1 MQIARV
7 HVPAATLQVALALE
21 VLSADFALSR
31 LSRLRLL
38 NLSGLATLLLV
49 RRGLERRLGWL
60 VRNLSKPKRLVAR
73 VAASSTVALATIATS
88 DRTGKVALQV
98 VLVLVGAG
106 QDVLAVHDGNF
117 GKHRAKRLDGEQLH
131 TPSRWQKSG

>member
-1 MQIARV
+1 M
-7 HVPAATLQVALALE
+7 
-21 VLSADFALSR
+21 
-31 LSRLRLL
+31 
-38 NLSGLATLLLV
+38 
-49 RRGLERRLGWL
+49 
-60 VRNLSKPKRLVAR
+60 SKPKRLVAR

-117 GKHRAKRLDGEQLH
+117 GKHRAKRLDGEQRVFTSFLDGRNQAEFV
-131 TPSRWQKSG
+131 SRGAEVSRPVLLDGADQEPNEHLQVEVLVLEQK